1 MVGRVR
7 VGSAASVTEQGL
19 PAAAQSSIPTVDEL
33 SGVVGEA
40 FTAMALLQGIE
51 YLVGQSQT
59 AQALRQLRDFQG
71 VFPQSALAAALA
83 KEGIRDQFENRLSA
97 LEALLSR
104 GVPLSAIAQTVS
116 QAKALLESVA
126 KL

>member
-1 MVGRVR
+1 
-7 VGSAASVTEQGL
+7 
-19 PAAAQSSIPTVDEL
+19 
-33 SGVVGEA
+33 
-40 FTAMALLQGIE
+40 MALLQGIE

-83 KEGIRDQFENRLSA
+83 KEGVRDQFENRLSA